1 MNVIYAIVLLYPL
14 LHLYCEKSVVPQIFI
29 LTTQKWVVVVLEVL
43 GTYVVPIGY
52 WYVVLVVGTVVV
64 IFNFIYSNGN
74 GSYGVTCNINAQAG

>member
-1 MNVIYAIVLLYPL
+1 M
-14 LHLYCEKSVVPQIFI
+14 
-29 LTTQKWVVVVLEVL
+29 VLEVL